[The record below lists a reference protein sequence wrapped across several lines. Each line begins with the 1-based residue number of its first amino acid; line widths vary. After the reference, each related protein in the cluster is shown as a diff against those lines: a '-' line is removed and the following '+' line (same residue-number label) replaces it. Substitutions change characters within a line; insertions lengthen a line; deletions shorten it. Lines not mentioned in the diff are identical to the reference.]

1 MEATVFMFYATPT
14 KASKHYNKYTH
25 AYIDTWVNEKN
36 KKIAKT
42 MAESYLMDY
51 GWQVIKVES
60 VQVITAAQLHQ
71 YDKPSQSSFYRS
83 MADGIYANISAID
96 PSLPLNTSY
105 LTSLNSPHIKST
117 KKH

>member
-1 MEATVFMFYATPT
+1 MQATVFMFYEKPT
-14 KASKHYNKYTH
+14 KASKHYGKYTE
-25 AYIDTWVNEKN
+25 AYIDAWVNEKN

-42 MAESYLMDY
+42 IAEAYLMDY
-51 GWQVIKVES
+51 GWQVLKVES
-60 VQVITAAQLHQ
+60 VQVITDAQLEQ

-96 PSLPLNTSY
+96 PALSPNTSY
-105 LTSLNSPHIKST
+105 LTSLKQSHIKST